1 MLNKWVVLFVLLAI
15 LITTVY
21 ISKTIVDQLRSEE
34 QRKVETIVAALRLQ
48 SSDKETSPEARDLAL
63 KILEENT
70 AIPLILIDENNVF
83 SYQKNLDKIEDR
95 LATDTVF
102 LKNYLHKL
110 ELYHEPIKVDLPLGH
125 KAFITKT
132 LNCSKSYN
140 IIP

>member
-1 MLNKWVVLFVLLAI
+1 MGGAFVLLAI

-102 LKNYLHKL
+102 LKIIFINWNFITSPSKL
-110 ELYHEPIKVDLPLGH
+110 IYPLGH